1 MNLFD
6 GAAGPGR
13 RRDTDGVEFI
23 VVPWSPGPL
32 IRIAAGLEASH
43 DLRRRAGVPID
54 PSDLDVAALVA
65 AYDDFWAAAPLDDEP
80 AITVAHTAMLETA
93 SLLRCA
99 PPAGPAELEYVR
111 RRRRAITA
119 LTTADP
125 AAFLASL

>member
-1 MNLFD
+1 MEL
-6 GAAGPGR
+6 
-13 RRDTDGVEFI
+13 I

-43 DLRRRAGVPID
+43 DLRRRTGVPID
-54 PSDLDVAALVA
+54 VSDLDVADLVN
-65 AYDDFWAAAPLDDEP
+65 AYESFWADAPLDGA

-111 RRRRAITA
+111 RRRRAIAA
-119 LTTADP
+119 LAAADP
-125 AAFLASL
+125 VTFLASL

>member
-1 MNLFD
+1 MNLS
-6 GAAGPGR
+6 GSPAGPNR
-13 RRDTDGVEFI
+13 RRDTDGVELT
-23 VVPWSPGPL
+23 VVPWFAGPL

-54 PSDLDVAALVA
+54 TSDPDVAALVA
-65 AYDDFWAAAPLDDEP
+65 AYDEFWAVAPLDGP

-93 SLLRCA
+93 SLLRCV
-99 PPAGPAELEYVR
+99 PPAGPAEIEYIR

-125 AAFLASL
+125 VAFLASL